1 MWDCENAEEKIG
13 LWWSMAFYSLSRS
26 QFPVSEGD

>member
-13 LWWSMAFYSLSRS
+13 LWWSMFFPLSRS